1 MPVIDAPI
9 FHDGQWSLCDVAAVD
24 DSSANLAA
32 WRWTSLPDLRVVVVN
47 LGDGVAQGRVHV
59 GDALPDAA
67 SLAFE
72 DLLDGKTYQWERRDL
87 IESGLYVRLASGQA
101 HIFAV
106 RPPPNTTPTKPPKKQ

>member
-1 MPVIDAPI
+1 MRIDKPPI

-32 WRWTSLPDLRVVVVN
+32 WRWTSLADLRVVVVN
-47 LGDGVAQGRVHV
+47 LGDGVGQGRVHV
-59 GDALPDAA
+59 GDALPHGA
-67 SLAFE
+67 SLMFE
-72 DLLDGKTYQWERRDL
+72 DLLDGKAYQWERRDL

-106 RPPPNTTPTKPPKKQ
+106 RPPPTKPPT